1 MDLERDTPA
10 RGDGIPGRAGKGLD
24 DVLALETARWAR
36 LLSSGE
42 GGSRATN
49 SDTCDGGVSSASETR
64 IQPLGERKVEPGLSD
79 APDIGVAVCLDKT
92 DTRGLGRGATWADA
106 DAEEVAVEDTARLAA
121 RGMGPD
127 TLRFGT
133 FVPSLSSVALSR
145 AWRSCNNLNPFDFAE
160 TTLVDPPSPGLGCG
174 RPVRDLDMAGDNG
187 VEADAAR
194 LREVVDRASVGMP
207 EGDEGIWAENR
218 FAAGDIVG
226 IEEIVLIV
234 LDRVRPEGVGVMI
247 AVGGAGDLA
256 IGVGGATVE
265 LERSTWDSS
274 SEASCTGDI
283 WRDTDDGG
291 VGTERVS

>member
-1 MDLERDTPA
+1 VDLERDTPA
-10 RGDGIPGRAGKGLD
+10 RGDGIPGRVGKGLD

-42 GGSRATN
+42 RGSRATN
-49 SDTCDGGVSSASETR
+49 PAICEGGVSSASETT
-64 IQPLGERKVEPGLSD
+64 IQPLGERKVEPDRSD
-79 APDIGVAVCLDKT
+79 DPEIGVAVCFDKT
-92 DTRGLGRGATWADA
+92 DTRGLGLGATGAEV
-106 DAEEVAVEDTARLAA
+106 DAEEVAVDDTARLAA
-121 RGMGPD
+121 RGIGPD
-127 TLRFGT
+127 TLRLGT

-145 AWRSCNNLNPFDFAE
+145 AWRSCSNLKPFDFAD
-160 TTLVDPPSPGLGCG
+160 TTLFGPGLGCG

-187 VEADAAR
+187 VDAEAAR

-218 FAAGDIVG
+218 FAAGDMVG
-226 IEEIVLIV
+226 IEEMVLMV
-234 LDRVRPEGVGVMI
+234 LDRVRPDGVGVMI

-265 LERSTWDSS
+265 LERSMWDSS

-283 WRDTDDGG
+283 WTDTDDGG

>member
-1 MDLERDTPA
+1 V
-10 RGDGIPGRAGKGLD
+10 GKGLD
-24 DVLALETARWAR
+24 DVLALATARWAR

-49 SDTCDGGVSSASETR
+49 PDTCDGGVSSASETR
-64 IQPLGERKVEPGLSD
+64 IQPLGERKVEPDRSD
-79 APDIGVAVCLDKT
+79 IPEIGVAVCFDKT
-92 DTRGLGRGATWADA
+92 DTRGLGRGATDA
-106 DAEEVAVEDTARLAA
+106 DAVEEAAVEDTARLAA
-121 RGMGPD
+121 RGIGPD
-127 TLRFGT
+127 TLRLGT

-145 AWRSCNNLNPFDFAE
+145 AWRSCSNLKPFDFAE
-160 TTLVDPPSPGLGCG
+160 TTLVGPELGWG

-187 VEADAAR
+187 VDADAAR

-207 EGDEGIWAENR
+207 EGDEGMWAENR

-226 IEEIVLIV
+226 IEEMVLMV

-265 LERSTWDSS
+265 LERSMWDSS

-283 WRDTDDGG
+283 WTDTDDGG
-291 VGTERVS
+291 VGTARVS